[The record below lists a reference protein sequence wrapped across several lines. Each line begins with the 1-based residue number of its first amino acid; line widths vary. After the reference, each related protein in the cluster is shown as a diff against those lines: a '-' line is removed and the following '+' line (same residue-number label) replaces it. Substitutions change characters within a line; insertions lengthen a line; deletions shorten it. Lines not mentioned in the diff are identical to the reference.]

1 MRYFYGLICLMGILL
16 SSACSREENI
26 GHNEDT
32 GFRIALTDGTTTLTT
47 RKAPAELEE
56 PLVGQFHLKIT
67 DADTHKTAYDGACA
81 AAVPVK
87 EGVYD
92 LHVTYGDESA
102 VALDAPCYTGS
113 AERKEVVLHQ
123 QTPVSILC
131 KVANSLLSVVYDE
144 TSGRLFSDAF
154 ETYRV
159 TVTAGEQSASI
170 EQGSDASVYFPA
182 GSSIRVTFHA
192 TLLGTGKEIA
202 YELTGEDSFAN
213 IAAGKHLKLHLAL
226 DAVETGM
233 AVTLEKVEVET
244 VTLNET
250 IPLEWLPA
258 PKLSE
263 EGFTNKTL
271 DVYETLAPEATI
283 RFAVSEVTGLED
295 ISFTTEFNDAT
306 FNGLNGTY
314 LLSDM
319 TPEDIVH
326 FKEAGIIL
334 PLVGEK
340 TPAIEFSSDFTGK
353 LQAANNGTVKN
364 TFTLNYVQANNR
376 KNKEGQP
383 VAYTINVHKPEFNI
397 QVQPGNVWSKEFT
410 IDPVEVAEGKG
421 DAAIIADNLTY
432 QYQDE
437 NGNWQACND
446 ANRQVFTSHPD
457 KKTYK
462 VRALYRGVI
471 TSNEAEVE
479 LETPMQLP
487 NSNMEDW
494 HTADTDWD
502 FPNYLPYKTNQTEFW
517 DTDNEF
523 TFRYDIPFPKDWYD
537 SAYNGFP
544 AVSYSTNKHKGNYSA
559 ELRNT
564 AAGPVNT
571 SSTVY
576 NSNEVAGM
584 LFTGNYTGTTSTSG
598 ANGEIKIDEGRSFT
612 VRPTRLRFWYTYEPY
627 ETDTYEVI
635 VKVFDSEN
643 KVIGAGNHISSAS
656 TTTWK
661 EVSVDITYTPTS
673 ADYVPKAAKIYV
685 FFQSSNAGQGN
696 VPYEKKRKVTLADYG
711 TATTHS
717 GSVLRIDDL
726 SLDYNK

>member
-170 EQGSDASVYFPA
+170 EQRSDASVYFPA

-319 TPEDIVH
+319 TPEDIVR

-479 LETPMQLP
+479 LETPTQLP
-487 NSNMEDW
+487 NSDMEDW
-494 HTADTDWD
+494 WIETKKKSGTWPFKDKTYYTFH
-502 FPNYLPYKTNQTEFW
+502 PYAEGNANASWW
-517 DTDNEF
+517 DTNNDKAQGG
-523 TFRYDIPFPKDWYD
+523 TYALGIWYEGCFASCVSYTED
-537 SAYNGFP
+537 VHEGSKAALIYVSGCGDGYANT
-544 AVSYSTNKHKGNYSA
+544 AVSYVGGAMVGSLFIGTYNSGIVQGHDFESRPTSLSFWYKYKPYKSDAFKVVVSLKNGDKEIATGIYEPAAYTDEDNKYQQATVDFNYTDDKAKATTICVQFLAS
-559 ELRNT
+559 N
-564 AAGPVNT
+564 NT
-571 SSTVY
+571 SLSD
-576 NSNEVAGM
+576 NNFEQ
-584 LFTGNYTGTTSTSG
+584 GTT
-598 ANGEIKIDEGRSFT
+598 I
-612 VRPTRLRFWYTYEPY
+612 TYP
-627 ETDTYEVI
+627 
-635 VKVFDSEN
+635 
-643 KVIGAGNHISSAS
+643 VIGNWTVHM
-656 TTTWK
+656 
-661 EVSVDITYTPTS
+661 
-673 ADYVPKAAKIYV
+673 
-685 FFQSSNAGQGN
+685 
-696 VPYEKKRKVTLADYG
+696 
-711 TATTHS
+711 
-717 GSVLRIDDL
+717 GSILKIDDL

>member
-56 PLVGQFHLKIT
+56 PLVGQFHLRIT
-67 DADTHKTAYDGACA
+67 DSDTHKTAYDGACA
-81 AAVPVK
+81 AAIPVK

-102 VALDAPCYTGS
+102 VAFDAPFYTGS
-113 AERKEVVLHQ
+113 AERKEVILHQ
-123 QTPVSILC
+123 QTP
-131 KVANSLLSVVYDE
+131 VVYDE

-154 ETYRV
+154 ETYHV

-306 FNGLNGTY
+306 FSGLNGTY

-319 TPEDIVH
+319 TPEDIVR

-479 LETPMQLP
+479 LEMPTQLP

-494 HTADTDWD
+494 WIETKKKSGTWPFKDKTYYTFH
-502 FPNYLPYKTNQTEFW
+502 PYAEGNANASWW
-517 DTDNEF
+517 DTNNDKAQGG
-523 TFRYDIPFPKDWYD
+523 TYALGIWYEGCFASCVSYTED
-537 SAYNGFP
+537 VHEGSKAALIYVSGCGDGYANT
-544 AVSYSTNKHKGNYSA
+544 AVSYVGGAMVGSLFIGTYNSGIVQGHDFESRPTSLSFWYKYKPYKSDAFKVVVSLKNGDKEIATGIYEPATYTDEDNKYQQATVDFNYTDDKAKATTICVQFLAS
-559 ELRNT
+559 N
-564 AAGPVNT
+564 NT
-571 SSTVY
+571 SLSD
-576 NSNEVAGM
+576 NNFEQ
-584 LFTGNYTGTTSTSG
+584 GTT
-598 ANGEIKIDEGRSFT
+598 I
-612 VRPTRLRFWYTYEPY
+612 TYP
-627 ETDTYEVI
+627 
-635 VKVFDSEN
+635 
-643 KVIGAGNHISSAS
+643 VIGNWTVHM
-656 TTTWK
+656 
-661 EVSVDITYTPTS
+661 
-673 ADYVPKAAKIYV
+673 
-685 FFQSSNAGQGN
+685 
-696 VPYEKKRKVTLADYG
+696 
-711 TATTHS
+711 
-717 GSVLRIDDL
+717 GSILKIDDL

>member
-56 PLVGQFHLKIT
+56 PLVGQFHLRIT
-67 DADTHKTAYDGACA
+67 DSDTHKTAYDGACA

-113 AERKEVVLHQ
+113 AERKEAVLHQ

-319 TPEDIVH
+319 TPEDIVR

-376 KNKEGQP
+376 KNKEGHP
-383 VAYTINVHKPEFNI
+383 VAYTINVHKPEFSI

-421 DAAIIADNLTY
+421 DAALIAANLTY

-446 ANRQVFTSHPD
+446 ANRQVFASHPD

-462 VRALYRGVI
+462 VRALYRGAI

-479 LETPMQLP
+479 LETPTQLP
-487 NSNMEDW
+487 NSDMEDW
-494 HTADTDWD
+494 WIETKKKSGTWPFKDKTYYTFHPYAEGNANASWWDTNNDKAQGGTYVLGIWYEGCFASCVSYTEDVHEGSKAALIYVSGCGDGYANTAGTYVGGAMVGSLFIGTYNSGIVQGHD
-502 FPNYLPYKTNQTEFW
+502 FESRPTSLSFWYKYKPYKSDAFKVVVSLKNGDKEIATGIYEPATY
-517 DTDNEF
+517 TDE
-523 TFRYDIPFPKDWYD
+523 D
-537 SAYNGFP
+537 
-544 AVSYSTNKHKGNYSA
+544 NKYQQATVDFNYTDDKAKATTICVQFLAS
-559 ELRNT
+559 N
-564 AAGPVNT
+564 NT
-571 SSTVY
+571 SLSD
-576 NSNEVAGM
+576 NNFEQ
-584 LFTGNYTGTTSTSG
+584 GTT
-598 ANGEIKIDEGRSFT
+598 I
-612 VRPTRLRFWYTYEPY
+612 TYP
-627 ETDTYEVI
+627 
-635 VKVFDSEN
+635 
-643 KVIGAGNHISSAS
+643 VIGNWTVHM
-656 TTTWK
+656 
-661 EVSVDITYTPTS
+661 
-673 ADYVPKAAKIYV
+673 
-685 FFQSSNAGQGN
+685 
-696 VPYEKKRKVTLADYG
+696 
-711 TATTHS
+711 
-717 GSVLRIDDL
+717 GSILKIDDL

>member
-16 SSACSREENI
+16 SSACNREENI

-32 GFRIALTDGTTTLTT
+32 GFRIALNDGTTTLTT

-56 PLVGQFHLKIT
+56 PLVGQFHLRIT
-67 DADTHKTAYDGACA
+67 DSDTHKTAYDGACA

-154 ETYRV
+154 ETYHV

-202 YELTGEDSFAN
+202 YELTGKDSFAN

-263 EGFTNKTL
+263 EGFTHKTL

-283 RFAVSEVTGLED
+283 RFAVSKVTGLED
-295 ISFTTEFNDAT
+295 ISFTTGFNDAT
-306 FNGLNGTY
+306 FSGLNGTY

-319 TPEDIVH
+319 TPEDIVR

-353 LQAANNGTVKN
+353 LQATNNGTVKN

-479 LETPMQLP
+479 LETPTQLP
-487 NSNMEDW
+487 NSDMEEWHEEDQSDHKNLWFPYWADATSPQWTTNNMETTHSSSD
-494 HTADTDWD
+494 AWD
-502 FPNYLPYKTNQTEFW
+502 SP
-517 DTDNEF
+517 
-523 TFRYDIPFPKDWYD
+523 
-537 SAYNGFP
+537 SAVKRTT
-544 AVSYSTNKHKGNYSA
+544 VSNSGNYA
-559 ELRNT
+559 AWIRTVGHGNANT
-564 AAGPVNT
+564 NVGSFLGVNG
-571 SSTVY
+571 SI
-576 NSNEVAGM
+576 
-584 LFTGNYTGTTSTSG
+584 TGTETIGVLSY
-598 ANGEIKIDEGRSFT
+598 NDVFT
-612 VRPTRLRFWYTYEPY
+612 VRPTTVSFYYRYIQKG
-627 ETDTYEVI
+627 D
-635 VKVFDSEN
+635 DAG
-643 KVIGAGNHISSAS
+643 VIGLKIENRELNVVLFETELTVTNSG
-656 TTTWK
+656 
-661 EVSVDITYTPTS
+661 
-673 ADYVPKAAKIYV
+673 YVQKSIPIEYSI
-685 FFQSSNAGQGN
+685 QN
-696 VPYEKKRKVTLADYG
+696 VCATHLTL
-711 TATTHS
+711 TFKS
-717 GSVLRIDDL
+717 GSKHTEVVKAKVRGNNVDGTEADEHYGSELYIDDL

>member
-81 AAVPVK
+81 AAIPVK

-306 FNGLNGTY
+306 FSGLNGTY

-319 TPEDIVH
+319 TPEDIVR

-446 ANRQVFTSHPD
+446 ANRQVFASHPD

-471 TSNEAEVE
+471 TSNETEVE
-479 LETPMQLP
+479 LETPTQLP
-487 NSNMEDW
+487 NSDMEDW
-494 HTADTDWD
+494 WIETKKKSGTWPFKDKTYYTFHPYAEGNANASWWDTNNDKAQGGTYALGIWYEGCFASCVSYTEDVHEGSKAALIYVSGCGDGYANTAGTYVGGAMVGSLFIGTYNSGIVQGHD
-502 FPNYLPYKTNQTEFW
+502 FESRPTSLSFWYKYKPYKSDAFKVVVSLKNGDKEIATGIYEPAAY
-517 DTDNEF
+517 TDE
-523 TFRYDIPFPKDWYD
+523 D
-537 SAYNGFP
+537 
-544 AVSYSTNKHKGNYSA
+544 NKYQQATIDFNYTDDKAKATTICVQFLAS
-559 ELRNT
+559 N
-564 AAGPVNT
+564 NT
-571 SSTVY
+571 SLSD
-576 NSNEVAGM
+576 NNFEQ
-584 LFTGNYTGTTSTSG
+584 GTT
-598 ANGEIKIDEGRSFT
+598 I
-612 VRPTRLRFWYTYEPY
+612 TYP
-627 ETDTYEVI
+627 
-635 VKVFDSEN
+635 
-643 KVIGAGNHISSAS
+643 VIGNWTVHM
-656 TTTWK
+656 
-661 EVSVDITYTPTS
+661 
-673 ADYVPKAAKIYV
+673 
-685 FFQSSNAGQGN
+685 
-696 VPYEKKRKVTLADYG
+696 
-711 TATTHS
+711 
-717 GSVLRIDDL
+717 GSILKIDDL

>member
-56 PLVGQFHLKIT
+56 PLVGQFHLRIT
-67 DADTHKTAYDGACA
+67 DSDTHKTAYDGACA

-113 AERKEVVLHQ
+113 AERKEVILHQ

-306 FNGLNGTY
+306 FSGLNGTY

-319 TPEDIVH
+319 TPEDIVR

-421 DAAIIADNLTY
+421 DAAIIAANLTY

-437 NGNWQACND
+437 NGDWQACND
-446 ANRQVFTSHPD
+446 ANRQVFASHPD

-471 TSNEAEVE
+471 TSNETEVE
-479 LETPMQLP
+479 LEMPTQLP

-494 HTADTDWD
+494 WIETKKKSGTWPFKDKTYYTFHPYAEGNANASWWDTNNDKAQGGTYALGIWYEGCFASCVSYTEDVHEGSKAALIYVSGCGDGYANTAGTYVGGAMVGSLFIGTYNSGIVQGHD
-502 FPNYLPYKTNQTEFW
+502 FESRPTSLSFWYKYKPYKSDAFKVVVSLKNGDKEIATGIYEPAAY
-517 DTDNEF
+517 TDE
-523 TFRYDIPFPKDWYD
+523 D
-537 SAYNGFP
+537 
-544 AVSYSTNKHKGNYSA
+544 NKYQQATIDFNYTDDKAKATTICVQFLAS
-559 ELRNT
+559 N
-564 AAGPVNT
+564 NT
-571 SSTVY
+571 SLSD
-576 NSNEVAGM
+576 NNFEQ
-584 LFTGNYTGTTSTSG
+584 GTT
-598 ANGEIKIDEGRSFT
+598 I
-612 VRPTRLRFWYTYEPY
+612 TYP
-627 ETDTYEVI
+627 
-635 VKVFDSEN
+635 
-643 KVIGAGNHISSAS
+643 VIGNWTVHM
-656 TTTWK
+656 
-661 EVSVDITYTPTS
+661 
-673 ADYVPKAAKIYV
+673 
-685 FFQSSNAGQGN
+685 
-696 VPYEKKRKVTLADYG
+696 
-711 TATTHS
+711 
-717 GSVLRIDDL
+717 GSILKIDDL

>member
-81 AAVPVK
+81 AAIPVK

-92 LHVTYGDESA
+92 LHVTYGDASA

-113 AERKEVVLHQ
+113 AERKEVVIHQ

-202 YELTGEDSFAN
+202 YELTEEDSFAN
-213 IAAGKHLKLHLAL
+213 IAAGKHLKLNLAL

-319 TPEDIVH
+319 TPEDIVR

-421 DAAIIADNLTY
+421 DAALIAANLTY

-446 ANRQVFTSHPD
+446 ANRQVFASHPD

-462 VRALYRGVI
+462 VRALYRGAI

-479 LETPMQLP
+479 LETPTQLP
-487 NSNMEDW
+487 NSDMEEWHEEDQSDHKNLWFPYLTGAASPQWTTNNMETTHSSSD
-494 HTADTDWD
+494 AWD
-502 FPNYLPYKTNQTEFW
+502 SP
-517 DTDNEF
+517 
-523 TFRYDIPFPKDWYD
+523 
-537 SAYNGFP
+537 SAVKRTT
-544 AVSYSTNKHKGNYSA
+544 VSNSGNYA
-559 ELRNT
+559 AWIRTVGHGNANT
-564 AAGPVNT
+564 NVGSFLGVNG
-571 SSTVY
+571 SI
-576 NSNEVAGM
+576 
-584 LFTGNYTGTTSTSG
+584 TGTETIGVLSY
-598 ANGEIKIDEGRSFT
+598 NDVFT
-612 VRPTRLRFWYTYEPY
+612 VRPTTVSFYYRYIQKG
-627 ETDTYEVI
+627 D
-635 VKVFDSEN
+635 DAG
-643 KVIGAGNHISSAS
+643 VIGLKIENRELNVVLFETELTVTNSG
-656 TTTWK
+656 
-661 EVSVDITYTPTS
+661 
-673 ADYVPKAAKIYV
+673 YVQKSIPIEYSI
-685 FFQSSNAGQGN
+685 QN
-696 VPYEKKRKVTLADYG
+696 VCATHLTL
-711 TATTHS
+711 TFKS
-717 GSVLRIDDL
+717 GSKHTEVVKAKVRGNNVDGTEADEHYGSELYIDDL

>member
-81 AAVPVK
+81 AAIPVK

-113 AERKEVVLHQ
+113 AERKEVILHQ

-226 DAVETGM
+226 NAVETGM

-319 TPEDIVH
+319 TPEDIVR

-340 TPAIEFSSDFTGK
+340 TPAIEFSSDFTGQ

-383 VAYTINVHKPEFNI
+383 VAYTINVHKPEFSI

-421 DAAIIADNLTY
+421 DAALIAANLTY

-446 ANRQVFTSHPD
+446 ANRQVFASHPD

-462 VRALYRGVI
+462 VRALYRGAI

-479 LETPMQLP
+479 LETPTQLP
-487 NSNMEDW
+487 NSDMEDW
-494 HTADTDWD
+494 WIETKKKSGTWPFKDKTYYTFHPYAEGNANASWWDTNNDKAQGGTYAFGIWYEGCFASCVSYTEDVHEGSKAALIYVSGCGDGYANTAGSYVGGAMVGSLFIGTYNSGIVQGHD
-502 FPNYLPYKTNQTEFW
+502 FESRPTSLSFWYKYKPYKSDAFKVVVSLKNGDKEIATGIYEPAAY
-517 DTDNEF
+517 TDE
-523 TFRYDIPFPKDWYD
+523 D
-537 SAYNGFP
+537 
-544 AVSYSTNKHKGNYSA
+544 NKYQQATVDLNYTDDKAKATTICVQFLAS
-559 ELRNT
+559 N
-564 AAGPVNT
+564 NT
-571 SSTVY
+571 SLSD
-576 NSNEVAGM
+576 NNFEQ
-584 LFTGNYTGTTSTSG
+584 GTT
-598 ANGEIKIDEGRSFT
+598 I
-612 VRPTRLRFWYTYEPY
+612 TYP
-627 ETDTYEVI
+627 
-635 VKVFDSEN
+635 
-643 KVIGAGNHISSAS
+643 VIGNWTVHM
-656 TTTWK
+656 
-661 EVSVDITYTPTS
+661 
-673 ADYVPKAAKIYV
+673 
-685 FFQSSNAGQGN
+685 
-696 VPYEKKRKVTLADYG
+696 
-711 TATTHS
+711 
-717 GSVLRIDDL
+717 GSILKIDDL

>member
-16 SSACSREENI
+16 SSACNREENI

-81 AAVPVK
+81 AAIPVK

-113 AERKEVVLHQ
+113 AERKEVILHQ

-306 FNGLNGTY
+306 FSGLNGTY

-319 TPEDIVH
+319 TPEDIVR

-334 PLVGEK
+334 PLIGEK

-383 VAYTINVHKPEFNI
+383 VAYTINVHKPEFSI

-421 DAAIIADNLTY
+421 DAVLIAANLTY

-446 ANRQVFTSHPD
+446 ANRQVFASHPD

-462 VRALYRGVI
+462 VRALYRGAI

-479 LETPMQLP
+479 LETPTQLP

-494 HTADTDWD
+494 WIETKKKSGTWPFKDKTYYTFHPYAEGNANASWWDTNNDKAQGGTYALGIWYEGCFASCVSYTEDVHEGSKAALIYVSGCGDGYANTAGSYVGGAMVGSLFIGTYNSGIVQGHD
-502 FPNYLPYKTNQTEFW
+502 FESRPTSLSFWYKYKPYKSDAFKVVVSLKNGDKEIATGIYEPAAY
-517 DTDNEF
+517 TDE
-523 TFRYDIPFPKDWYD
+523 D
-537 SAYNGFP
+537 
-544 AVSYSTNKHKGNYSA
+544 NKYQQATVDFNYTDDKAKATTICVQFLAS
-559 ELRNT
+559 N
-564 AAGPVNT
+564 NT
-571 SSTVY
+571 SLSD
-576 NSNEVAGM
+576 NNFEQ
-584 LFTGNYTGTTSTSG
+584 GTT
-598 ANGEIKIDEGRSFT
+598 I
-612 VRPTRLRFWYTYEPY
+612 TYP
-627 ETDTYEVI
+627 
-635 VKVFDSEN
+635 
-643 KVIGAGNHISSAS
+643 VIGNWTVHM
-656 TTTWK
+656 
-661 EVSVDITYTPTS
+661 
-673 ADYVPKAAKIYV
+673 
-685 FFQSSNAGQGN
+685 
-696 VPYEKKRKVTLADYG
+696 
-711 TATTHS
+711 
-717 GSVLRIDDL
+717 GSILKIDDL

>member
-32 GFRIALTDGTTTLTT
+32 GFRIALNDGTTTLTT

-202 YELTGEDSFAN
+202 YELTEEDSFAN

-319 TPEDIVH
+319 TPEDIVR

-446 ANRQVFTSHPD
+446 ANRQVFASHPD

-471 TSNEAEVE
+471 TSNETEVE
-479 LETPMQLP
+479 LEMPTQLP

-494 HTADTDWD
+494 WIETKKKSGFMSPNDKTYYTFHPYAEGNANASWWDTNNDKAQGGTYALGIWYEGCFASCVSYTEDVHEGSKAALIYVSGCGDGYANTAGTYVGGAMVGSLFIGTYNSGIVQGHD
-502 FPNYLPYKTNQTEFW
+502 FESRPTSLSFWYKYKPYKSDAFKVVVSLKNGDKEIATGIYEPAAY
-517 DTDNEF
+517 TDE
-523 TFRYDIPFPKDWYD
+523 D
-537 SAYNGFP
+537 
-544 AVSYSTNKHKGNYSA
+544 NKYQQATIDFNYTDDKAKATTICVQFLAS
-559 ELRNT
+559 N
-564 AAGPVNT
+564 NT
-571 SSTVY
+571 SLSD
-576 NSNEVAGM
+576 NNFEQ
-584 LFTGNYTGTTSTSG
+584 GTT
-598 ANGEIKIDEGRSFT
+598 I
-612 VRPTRLRFWYTYEPY
+612 TYP
-627 ETDTYEVI
+627 
-635 VKVFDSEN
+635 
-643 KVIGAGNHISSAS
+643 VIGNWTVHM
-656 TTTWK
+656 
-661 EVSVDITYTPTS
+661 
-673 ADYVPKAAKIYV
+673 
-685 FFQSSNAGQGN
+685 
-696 VPYEKKRKVTLADYG
+696 
-711 TATTHS
+711 
-717 GSVLRIDDL
+717 GSILKIDDL

>member
-32 GFRIALTDGTTTLTT
+32 GFRIALNDGTTTLTT

-319 TPEDIVH
+319 TPEDIVR

-446 ANRQVFTSHPD
+446 ANRQVFASHPD

-471 TSNEAEVE
+471 TSNETEVE
-479 LETPMQLP
+479 LEMPTQLP

-494 HTADTDWD
+494 WIETKKKSGFMSPNDKTYYTFHPYAEGNANASWWDTNNDKAQGGTYALGIWYEGCFASCVSYTEDVHEGSKAALIYVSGCGDGYANTAGTYVGGAMVGSLFIGTYNSGIVQGHD
-502 FPNYLPYKTNQTEFW
+502 FESRPTSLSFWYKYKPYKSDAFKVVVSLKNGDKEIATGIYEPAAY
-517 DTDNEF
+517 TDE
-523 TFRYDIPFPKDWYD
+523 D
-537 SAYNGFP
+537 
-544 AVSYSTNKHKGNYSA
+544 NKYQQATIDFNYTDDKAKATTICVQFLAS
-559 ELRNT
+559 N
-564 AAGPVNT
+564 NT
-571 SSTVY
+571 SLSD
-576 NSNEVAGM
+576 NNFEQ
-584 LFTGNYTGTTSTSG
+584 GTT
-598 ANGEIKIDEGRSFT
+598 I
-612 VRPTRLRFWYTYEPY
+612 TYP
-627 ETDTYEVI
+627 
-635 VKVFDSEN
+635 
-643 KVIGAGNHISSAS
+643 VIGNWTVHM
-656 TTTWK
+656 
-661 EVSVDITYTPTS
+661 
-673 ADYVPKAAKIYV
+673 
-685 FFQSSNAGQGN
+685 
-696 VPYEKKRKVTLADYG
+696 
-711 TATTHS
+711 
-717 GSVLRIDDL
+717 GSILKIDDL

>member
-56 PLVGQFHLKIT
+56 PLVGQFHLRIT
-67 DADTHKTAYDGACA
+67 DSDTHKTAYDGACA
-81 AAVPVK
+81 AAIPVK

-113 AERKEVVLHQ
+113 AERKEVILHQ

-306 FNGLNGTY
+306 FSGLNGTY

-319 TPEDIVH
+319 TPEDIVR

-479 LETPMQLP
+479 LEMPTQLP

-494 HTADTDWD
+494 WIETKKKSGTWPFKDKTYYTFH
-502 FPNYLPYKTNQTEFW
+502 PYAEGNANASWW
-517 DTDNEF
+517 DTNNDKAQGG
-523 TFRYDIPFPKDWYD
+523 TYALGIWYEGCFASCVSYTED
-537 SAYNGFP
+537 VHEGSKAALIYVSGCGDGYANT
-544 AVSYSTNKHKGNYSA
+544 AVSYVGGAMVGSLFIGTYNSGIVQGHDFESRPTSLSFWYKYKPYKSDAFKVVVSLKNGDKEIATGIYEPATYTDEDNKYQQATVDFNYTDDKAKATTICVQFLAS
-559 ELRNT
+559 N
-564 AAGPVNT
+564 NT
-571 SSTVY
+571 SLSD
-576 NSNEVAGM
+576 NNFEQ
-584 LFTGNYTGTTSTSG
+584 GTT
-598 ANGEIKIDEGRSFT
+598 I
-612 VRPTRLRFWYTYEPY
+612 TYP
-627 ETDTYEVI
+627 
-635 VKVFDSEN
+635 
-643 KVIGAGNHISSAS
+643 VIGNWTVHM
-656 TTTWK
+656 
-661 EVSVDITYTPTS
+661 
-673 ADYVPKAAKIYV
+673 
-685 FFQSSNAGQGN
+685 
-696 VPYEKKRKVTLADYG
+696 
-711 TATTHS
+711 
-717 GSVLRIDDL
+717 GSILKIDDL

>member
-1 MRYFYGLICLMGILL
+1 M
-16 SSACSREENI
+16 
-26 GHNEDT
+26 
-32 GFRIALTDGTTTLTT
+32 
-47 RKAPAELEE
+47 
-56 PLVGQFHLKIT
+56 KIT

-170 EQGSDASVYFPA
+170 EQRSDASVYFPA

-319 TPEDIVH
+319 TPEDIVR

-479 LETPMQLP
+479 LETPTQLP
-487 NSNMEDW
+487 NSDMEDW
-494 HTADTDWD
+494 WIETKKKSGTWPFKDKTYYTFH
-502 FPNYLPYKTNQTEFW
+502 PYAEGNANASWW
-517 DTDNEF
+517 DTNNDKAQGG
-523 TFRYDIPFPKDWYD
+523 TYALGIWYEGCFASCVSYTED
-537 SAYNGFP
+537 VHEGSKAALIYVSGCGDGYANT
-544 AVSYSTNKHKGNYSA
+544 AVSYVGGAMVGSLFIGTYNSGIVQGHDFESRPTSLSFWYKYKPYKSDAFKVVVSLKNGDKEIATGIYEPAAYTDEDNKYQQATVDFNYTDDKAKATTICVQFLAS
-559 ELRNT
+559 N
-564 AAGPVNT
+564 NT
-571 SSTVY
+571 SLSD
-576 NSNEVAGM
+576 NNFEQ
-584 LFTGNYTGTTSTSG
+584 GTT
-598 ANGEIKIDEGRSFT
+598 I
-612 VRPTRLRFWYTYEPY
+612 TYP
-627 ETDTYEVI
+627 
-635 VKVFDSEN
+635 
-643 KVIGAGNHISSAS
+643 VIGNWTVHM
-656 TTTWK
+656 
-661 EVSVDITYTPTS
+661 
-673 ADYVPKAAKIYV
+673 
-685 FFQSSNAGQGN
+685 
-696 VPYEKKRKVTLADYG
+696 
-711 TATTHS
+711 
-717 GSVLRIDDL
+717 GSILKIDDL

>member
-92 LHVTYGDESA
+92 LHVTYGDALA

-113 AERKEVVLHQ
+113 AERKEAVLHQ

-319 TPEDIVH
+319 TPEDIVR

-446 ANRQVFTSHPD
+446 ANRQVFASHPD

-471 TSNEAEVE
+471 TSNETEVE
-479 LETPMQLP
+479 LEMPTQLP

-494 HTADTDWD
+494 WIETKKKSGTWPFKDKTYYTFH
-502 FPNYLPYKTNQTEFW
+502 PYAEGNANASWW
-517 DTDNEF
+517 DTNNDKAQGG
-523 TFRYDIPFPKDWYD
+523 TYALGIWYEGCFASCVSYTED
-537 SAYNGFP
+537 VHEGSKAALIYVSGCGDGYANT
-544 AVSYSTNKHKGNYSA
+544 AVSYVGGAMVGSLFIGTYNSGIVQGHDFESRPTSLSFWYKYKPYKSDAFKVVVSLKNGDKEIATGIYEPAAYTDEDNKYQQATIDFNYTDDKAKATTICVQFLAS
-559 ELRNT
+559 N
-564 AAGPVNT
+564 NT
-571 SSTVY
+571 SLSD
-576 NSNEVAGM
+576 NNFEQ
-584 LFTGNYTGTTSTSG
+584 GTT
-598 ANGEIKIDEGRSFT
+598 I
-612 VRPTRLRFWYTYEPY
+612 TYP
-627 ETDTYEVI
+627 
-635 VKVFDSEN
+635 
-643 KVIGAGNHISSAS
+643 VIGNWTVHM
-656 TTTWK
+656 
-661 EVSVDITYTPTS
+661 
-673 ADYVPKAAKIYV
+673 
-685 FFQSSNAGQGN
+685 
-696 VPYEKKRKVTLADYG
+696 
-711 TATTHS
+711 
-717 GSVLRIDDL
+717 GSILKIDDL
-726 SLDYNK
+726 FLDYNK

>member
-1 MRYFYGLICLMGILL
+1 M
-16 SSACSREENI
+16 
-26 GHNEDT
+26 
-32 GFRIALTDGTTTLTT
+32 
-47 RKAPAELEE
+47 
-56 PLVGQFHLKIT
+56 KIT

-113 AERKEVVLHQ
+113 AERKEVILHQ

-202 YELTGEDSFAN
+202 YELTEEDSFAN

-306 FNGLNGTY
+306 FSGLNGTY

-319 TPEDIVH
+319 TPEDIVR

-421 DAAIIADNLTY
+421 DAAIIAANLTY

-437 NGNWQACND
+437 NGDWQACND
-446 ANRQVFTSHPD
+446 ANRQVFASHPD

-471 TSNEAEVE
+471 TSNETEVE
-479 LETPMQLP
+479 LEMPTQLP

-494 HTADTDWD
+494 WIETKKKSGTWPFKDKTYYTFHPYAEGNANASWWDTNNDKAQGGTYALGIWYEGCFASCVSYTEDVHEGSKAALIYVSGCGDGYANTAGTYVGGAMVGSLFIGTYNSGIVQGHD
-502 FPNYLPYKTNQTEFW
+502 FESRPTSLSFWYKYKPYKSDAFKVVVSLKNGDKEIATGIYEPAAY
-517 DTDNEF
+517 TDE
-523 TFRYDIPFPKDWYD
+523 D
-537 SAYNGFP
+537 
-544 AVSYSTNKHKGNYSA
+544 NKYQQATIDFNYTDDKAKATTICVQFLAS
-559 ELRNT
+559 N
-564 AAGPVNT
+564 NT
-571 SSTVY
+571 SLSD
-576 NSNEVAGM
+576 NNFEQ
-584 LFTGNYTGTTSTSG
+584 GTT
-598 ANGEIKIDEGRSFT
+598 I
-612 VRPTRLRFWYTYEPY
+612 TYP
-627 ETDTYEVI
+627 
-635 VKVFDSEN
+635 
-643 KVIGAGNHISSAS
+643 VIGNWTVHM
-656 TTTWK
+656 
-661 EVSVDITYTPTS
+661 
-673 ADYVPKAAKIYV
+673 
-685 FFQSSNAGQGN
+685 
-696 VPYEKKRKVTLADYG
+696 
-711 TATTHS
+711 
-717 GSVLRIDDL
+717 GSILKIDDL

>member
-113 AERKEVVLHQ
+113 AERKEVILHQ

-319 TPEDIVH
+319 TPEDIVR

-410 IDPVEVAEGKG
+410 IDPVEAAEGKG

-446 ANRQVFTSHPD
+446 ANRQVFASHPD

-462 VRALYRGVI
+462 VRALYRGAI

-479 LETPMQLP
+479 LETPTQLP
-487 NSNMEDW
+487 NSDMEDW
-494 HTADTDWD
+494 WIETKKKSGTWPFKDKTYYTFH
-502 FPNYLPYKTNQTEFW
+502 PYAEGNANASWW
-517 DTDNEF
+517 DTNNDKAQGG
-523 TFRYDIPFPKDWYD
+523 TYALGIWYEGCFASCVSYTED
-537 SAYNGFP
+537 VHEGSKAALIYVSGCGDGYANT
-544 AVSYSTNKHKGNYSA
+544 AVSYVGGAMVGSLFIGTYNSGIVQGHDFESRPTSLSFWYKYKPYKSDAFKVVVSLKNGDKEIATGIYEPAAYTDEDNKYQQATIDFNYTDDKAKATTICVQFLAS
-559 ELRNT
+559 N
-564 AAGPVNT
+564 NT
-571 SSTVY
+571 SLSD
-576 NSNEVAGM
+576 NNFEQ
-584 LFTGNYTGTTSTSG
+584 GTT
-598 ANGEIKIDEGRSFT
+598 I
-612 VRPTRLRFWYTYEPY
+612 TYP
-627 ETDTYEVI
+627 
-635 VKVFDSEN
+635 
-643 KVIGAGNHISSAS
+643 VIGNWTVHM
-656 TTTWK
+656 
-661 EVSVDITYTPTS
+661 
-673 ADYVPKAAKIYV
+673 
-685 FFQSSNAGQGN
+685 
-696 VPYEKKRKVTLADYG
+696 
-711 TATTHS
+711 
-717 GSVLRIDDL
+717 GSILKIDDL
-726 SLDYNK
+726 FLDYNK

>member
-16 SSACSREENI
+16 ASACSREENI

-56 PLVGQFHLKIT
+56 PLVGQFHLRIT
-67 DADTHKTAYDGACA
+67 DSDTHKTAYDGACA
-81 AAVPVK
+81 VSVPVK

-92 LHVTYGDESA
+92 LHVTYGDASA

-113 AERKEVVLHQ
+113 AERKEVVIHQ

-202 YELTGEDSFAN
+202 YELTEEDSFAN

-295 ISFTTEFNDAT
+295 ISFTTGFNDAT
-306 FNGLNGTY
+306 FSGLNGTY

-319 TPEDIVH
+319 TPEDIVR

-376 KNKEGQP
+376 KNKEGKP
-383 VAYTINVHKPEFNI
+383 VAYTINVHKPEFSI

-446 ANRQVFTSHPD
+446 ANRQVFASHPD

-479 LETPMQLP
+479 LETPTQLP
-487 NSNMEDW
+487 NSRMEEWHEEDQSSHKNLWFPYWADATSPQWTTNNMETTHSSSD
-494 HTADTDWD
+494 AWD
-502 FPNYLPYKTNQTEFW
+502 SP
-517 DTDNEF
+517 
-523 TFRYDIPFPKDWYD
+523 
-537 SAYNGFP
+537 SAVKRTT
-544 AVSYSTNKHKGNYSA
+544 VSNSGNYA
-559 ELRNT
+559 AWIRTVGHGNANT
-564 AAGPVNT
+564 NVGSFLGVNG
-571 SSTVY
+571 SI
-576 NSNEVAGM
+576 
-584 LFTGNYTGTTSTSG
+584 TGTETIGVLSY
-598 ANGEIKIDEGRSFT
+598 NDVFT
-612 VRPTRLRFWYTYEPY
+612 VRPTTVSFYYRYIQKG
-627 ETDTYEVI
+627 D
-635 VKVFDSEN
+635 DAG
-643 KVIGAGNHISSAS
+643 VIGLKIENRELNVVLFETELTVTNSG
-656 TTTWK
+656 
-661 EVSVDITYTPTS
+661 
-673 ADYVPKAAKIYV
+673 YVQKSIPIEYSI
-685 FFQSSNAGQGN
+685 QN
-696 VPYEKKRKVTLADYG
+696 VCATHLTL
-711 TATTHS
+711 TFKS
-717 GSVLRIDDL
+717 GSKHTEVVKAKVRGNNVDGTEADEHYGSELYIDDL

>member
-56 PLVGQFHLKIT
+56 PLVGQFHLRIT
-67 DADTHKTAYDGACA
+67 DSDTHKTAYDGACA

-113 AERKEVVLHQ
+113 AERKEVILHQ

-202 YELTGEDSFAN
+202 YELTEEDSFAN

-319 TPEDIVH
+319 TPEDIVR

-446 ANRQVFTSHPD
+446 ANRQVFASHPD

-471 TSNEAEVE
+471 TSNETEVE
-479 LETPMQLP
+479 LEMPTQLP

-494 HTADTDWD
+494 WIETKKKSGTWPFKDKTYYTFHPYAEGNANASWWDTNNDKAQGGTYALGIWYEGCFASCVSYTEDVHEGSKAALIYVSGCGDGYANTAGTYVGGAMVGSLFIGTYNSGIVQGHD
-502 FPNYLPYKTNQTEFW
+502 FESRPTSLSFWYKYKPYKSDAFKVVVSLKNGDKEIATGIYEPAAY
-517 DTDNEF
+517 TDE
-523 TFRYDIPFPKDWYD
+523 D
-537 SAYNGFP
+537 
-544 AVSYSTNKHKGNYSA
+544 NKYQQATIDFNYTDDKAKATTICVQFLAS
-559 ELRNT
+559 N
-564 AAGPVNT
+564 NT
-571 SSTVY
+571 SLSD
-576 NSNEVAGM
+576 NNFEQ
-584 LFTGNYTGTTSTSG
+584 GTT
-598 ANGEIKIDEGRSFT
+598 I
-612 VRPTRLRFWYTYEPY
+612 TYP
-627 ETDTYEVI
+627 
-635 VKVFDSEN
+635 
-643 KVIGAGNHISSAS
+643 VIGNWTVHM
-656 TTTWK
+656 
-661 EVSVDITYTPTS
+661 
-673 ADYVPKAAKIYV
+673 
-685 FFQSSNAGQGN
+685 
-696 VPYEKKRKVTLADYG
+696 
-711 TATTHS
+711 
-717 GSVLRIDDL
+717 GSILKIDDL

>member
-56 PLVGQFHLKIT
+56 PLVGQFHLRIT
-67 DADTHKTAYDGACA
+67 DSDTHKTAYDGACA

-202 YELTGEDSFAN
+202 YELTEEDSFAN

-319 TPEDIVH
+319 TPEDIVR

-446 ANRQVFTSHPD
+446 ANRQVFASHPD

-471 TSNEAEVE
+471 TSNETEVE
-479 LETPMQLP
+479 LEMPTQLP

-494 HTADTDWD
+494 WIETKKKSGFMSPNDKTYYTFHPYAEGNANASWWDTNNDKAQGGTYALGIWYEGCFASCVSYTEDVHEGSKAALIYVSGCGDGYANTAGTYVGGAMVGSLFIGTYNSGIVQGHD
-502 FPNYLPYKTNQTEFW
+502 FESRPTSLSFWYKYKPYKSDAFKVVVSLKNGDKEIATGIYEPAAY
-517 DTDNEF
+517 TDE
-523 TFRYDIPFPKDWYD
+523 D
-537 SAYNGFP
+537 
-544 AVSYSTNKHKGNYSA
+544 NKYQQATIDFNYTDDKAKATTICVQFLAS
-559 ELRNT
+559 N
-564 AAGPVNT
+564 NT
-571 SSTVY
+571 SLSD
-576 NSNEVAGM
+576 NNFEQ
-584 LFTGNYTGTTSTSG
+584 GTT
-598 ANGEIKIDEGRSFT
+598 I
-612 VRPTRLRFWYTYEPY
+612 TYP
-627 ETDTYEVI
+627 
-635 VKVFDSEN
+635 
-643 KVIGAGNHISSAS
+643 VIGNWTVHM
-656 TTTWK
+656 
-661 EVSVDITYTPTS
+661 
-673 ADYVPKAAKIYV
+673 
-685 FFQSSNAGQGN
+685 
-696 VPYEKKRKVTLADYG
+696 
-711 TATTHS
+711 
-717 GSVLRIDDL
+717 GSILKIDDL

>member
-81 AAVPVK
+81 AAIPVK

-92 LHVTYGDESA
+92 LHVTYGDASA

-113 AERKEVVLHQ
+113 AERKEVILHQ

-154 ETYRV
+154 ETYHV

-202 YELTGEDSFAN
+202 YELTGEESFAN
-213 IAAGKHLKLHLAL
+213 IAAGKHLKLNLAL

-250 IPLEWLPA
+250 IPLEWLPT

-263 EGFTNKTL
+263 EGFTHKTL

-306 FNGLNGTY
+306 FSGLNGTY

-319 TPEDIVH
+319 TPEDIVR

-421 DAAIIADNLTY
+421 DAVLIADNLTY

-446 ANRQVFTSHPD
+446 ANRQVFASHPD

-479 LETPMQLP
+479 LETPTQLP
-487 NSNMEDW
+487 NSDMEEWHEEDQSDHKNLWFPYWADATSPQWTTNNMETTHSSSD
-494 HTADTDWD
+494 AWD
-502 FPNYLPYKTNQTEFW
+502 SP
-517 DTDNEF
+517 
-523 TFRYDIPFPKDWYD
+523 
-537 SAYNGFP
+537 SAVKRTT
-544 AVSYSTNKHKGNYSA
+544 VSNSGNYA
-559 ELRNT
+559 AWIRTVGHGNANT
-564 AAGPVNT
+564 NVGSFLGVNG
-571 SSTVY
+571 SI
-576 NSNEVAGM
+576 
-584 LFTGNYTGTTSTSG
+584 TGTETIGVLSY
-598 ANGEIKIDEGRSFT
+598 NDVFT
-612 VRPTRLRFWYTYEPY
+612 VRPTTVSFYYRYIQKG
-627 ETDTYEVI
+627 D
-635 VKVFDSEN
+635 DAG
-643 KVIGAGNHISSAS
+643 VIGLKIENRELNVVLFETELTVTNSG
-656 TTTWK
+656 
-661 EVSVDITYTPTS
+661 
-673 ADYVPKAAKIYV
+673 YVQKSIPIEYSI
-685 FFQSSNAGQGN
+685 QN
-696 VPYEKKRKVTLADYG
+696 VCATHLTL
-711 TATTHS
+711 TFKS
-717 GSVLRIDDL
+717 GSKHTEVVKAKVRGNNVDGTEADEHYGSELYIDDL

>member
-81 AAVPVK
+81 AAIPVK

-113 AERKEVVLHQ
+113 AERKEVILHQ

-306 FNGLNGTY
+306 FSGLNGTY

-319 TPEDIVH
+319 TPEDIVR

-334 PLVGEK
+334 PLIGEK

-383 VAYTINVHKPEFNI
+383 VAYTINVHKPEFSI

-421 DAAIIADNLTY
+421 DAVLIAANLTY

-446 ANRQVFTSHPD
+446 ANRQVFASHPD

-462 VRALYRGVI
+462 VRALYRGAI

-479 LETPMQLP
+479 LETPTQLP

-494 HTADTDWD
+494 WIETKKKSGTWPFKDKTYYTFHPYAEGNANASWWDTNNDKAQGGTYALGIWYEGCFASCVSYTEDVHEGSKAALIYVSGCGDGYANTAGSYVGGAMVGSLFIGTYNSGIVQGHD
-502 FPNYLPYKTNQTEFW
+502 FESRPTSLSFWYKYKPYKSDAFKVVVSLKNGDKEIATGIYEPAAY
-517 DTDNEF
+517 TDE
-523 TFRYDIPFPKDWYD
+523 D
-537 SAYNGFP
+537 
-544 AVSYSTNKHKGNYSA
+544 NKYQQATVDFNYTDDKAKATTICVQFLAS
-559 ELRNT
+559 N
-564 AAGPVNT
+564 NT
-571 SSTVY
+571 SLSD
-576 NSNEVAGM
+576 NNFEQ
-584 LFTGNYTGTTSTSG
+584 GTT
-598 ANGEIKIDEGRSFT
+598 I
-612 VRPTRLRFWYTYEPY
+612 TYP
-627 ETDTYEVI
+627 
-635 VKVFDSEN
+635 
-643 KVIGAGNHISSAS
+643 VIGNWTVHM
-656 TTTWK
+656 
-661 EVSVDITYTPTS
+661 
-673 ADYVPKAAKIYV
+673 
-685 FFQSSNAGQGN
+685 
-696 VPYEKKRKVTLADYG
+696 
-711 TATTHS
+711 
-717 GSVLRIDDL
+717 GSILKIDDL

>member
-32 GFRIALTDGTTTLTT
+32 GFRIALNDGTTTLTT

-56 PLVGQFHLKIT
+56 PLVGQFHLRIT
-67 DADTHKTAYDGACA
+67 DSDTHKTAYDGACA

-92 LHVTYGDESA
+92 LHVTYGDASA

-154 ETYRV
+154 ETYHV

-202 YELTGEDSFAN
+202 YELTGEYSFAN

-319 TPEDIVH
+319 TPEDIVR

-376 KNKEGQP
+376 KNKEGKP

-421 DAAIIADNLTY
+421 YAAIIADNLTY

-446 ANRQVFTSHPD
+446 ANRQVFASHPD

-487 NSNMEDW
+487 NSDMEDW
-494 HTADTDWD
+494 WIETKKKSGTWPFKDKTYYTFHPYAEGNANASWWDTNNDKAQGGTYALGLWYEGCFASCVSYTEDVHEGSKAALIYVSGCGDGYANTAGTYVGGAMVGSLFIGTYNSGIVQGHD
-502 FPNYLPYKTNQTEFW
+502 FESRPTSLSFWYKYKPYKSDAFKVVVSLKNGDKEIATGIYEPATY
-517 DTDNEF
+517 TDE
-523 TFRYDIPFPKDWYD
+523 D
-537 SAYNGFP
+537 
-544 AVSYSTNKHKGNYSA
+544 NKYQQATVDFNYTDDKAKATTICVQFLAS
-559 ELRNT
+559 N
-564 AAGPVNT
+564 NT
-571 SSTVY
+571 SLSD
-576 NSNEVAGM
+576 NNFEQ
-584 LFTGNYTGTTSTSG
+584 GTT
-598 ANGEIKIDEGRSFT
+598 I
-612 VRPTRLRFWYTYEPY
+612 TYP
-627 ETDTYEVI
+627 
-635 VKVFDSEN
+635 
-643 KVIGAGNHISSAS
+643 VIGNWTVHM
-656 TTTWK
+656 
-661 EVSVDITYTPTS
+661 
-673 ADYVPKAAKIYV
+673 
-685 FFQSSNAGQGN
+685 
-696 VPYEKKRKVTLADYG
+696 
-711 TATTHS
+711 
-717 GSVLRIDDL
+717 GSILKIDDL

>member
-56 PLVGQFHLKIT
+56 PLVGQFHLRIT
-67 DADTHKTAYDGACA
+67 DSDTHKTAYDGACA

-113 AERKEVVLHQ
+113 AERKEVILHQ

-319 TPEDIVH
+319 TPEDIVR

-353 LQAANNGTVKN
+353 LQATNNGTVKN

-446 ANRQVFTSHPD
+446 ANRQVFASHPD

-479 LETPMQLP
+479 LEMPTQLP

-494 HTADTDWD
+494 WIETKKKSGTWPFKDKTYYTFHPYAEGNANASWWDTNNDKAQGGTYALGIWYEGCFASCVSYTEDVHEGSKAALIYVSGCGDGYANTAGTYVGGAMVGSLFIGTYNSGIVQGHD
-502 FPNYLPYKTNQTEFW
+502 FESRPTSLSFWYKYKPYKSDAFKVVVSLKNGDKEIATGIYEPAAY
-517 DTDNEF
+517 TDE
-523 TFRYDIPFPKDWYD
+523 D
-537 SAYNGFP
+537 
-544 AVSYSTNKHKGNYSA
+544 NKYQQATVDFNYTDDKAKATTICVQFLAS
-559 ELRNT
+559 N
-564 AAGPVNT
+564 NT
-571 SSTVY
+571 SLSD
-576 NSNEVAGM
+576 NNFEQ
-584 LFTGNYTGTTSTSG
+584 GTT
-598 ANGEIKIDEGRSFT
+598 I
-612 VRPTRLRFWYTYEPY
+612 TYP
-627 ETDTYEVI
+627 
-635 VKVFDSEN
+635 
-643 KVIGAGNHISSAS
+643 VIGNWTVHM
-656 TTTWK
+656 
-661 EVSVDITYTPTS
+661 
-673 ADYVPKAAKIYV
+673 
-685 FFQSSNAGQGN
+685 
-696 VPYEKKRKVTLADYG
+696 
-711 TATTHS
+711 
-717 GSVLRIDDL
+717 GSILKIDDL

>member
-56 PLVGQFHLKIT
+56 PLVGQFHLRIT
-67 DADTHKTAYDGACA
+67 DSDTHKTAYNGACA

-102 VALDAPCYTGS
+102 VALNAPCYTGS
-113 AERKEVVLHQ
+113 TERKEVVLHQ

-131 KVANSLLSVVYDE
+131 KVANSLLSVVYYE

-154 ETYRV
+154 ETYHV

-202 YELTGEDSFAN
+202 YELTEENSFAN

-263 EGFTNKTL
+263 EGFTHKTL

-295 ISFTTEFNDAT
+295 ISFTTKFNDAT
-306 FNGLNGTY
+306 FSGLNGTY

-319 TPEDIVH
+319 TPEDIVR

-340 TPAIEFSSDFTGK
+340 TPAIEFSSDFTGQ

-383 VAYTINVHKPEFNI
+383 VAYTINVHKPEFSI

-437 NGNWQACND
+437 NGDWQACND
-446 ANRQVFTSHPD
+446 ANRQVFASHPD

-479 LETPMQLP
+479 LETPTQLP
-487 NSNMEDW
+487 NSDMEDW
-494 HTADTDWD
+494 WIETKKKSGTWPFKDKTYYTFHPYAEGNANASWWDTNNDKAQGGTYAFGIWYEGCFASCVSYTEDVHEGSKAALIYVSGCGDGYANTAGTYVGGAMVGSLFIGTYNSGIVQGHD
-502 FPNYLPYKTNQTEFW
+502 FESRPTSLSFWYKYKPYKSDAFKVVVSLKNGDKEIATGIYEPAAY
-517 DTDNEF
+517 TDE
-523 TFRYDIPFPKDWYD
+523 D
-537 SAYNGFP
+537 
-544 AVSYSTNKHKGNYSA
+544 NKYQQATIDFNYTDDKAKATTICVQFLAS
-559 ELRNT
+559 N
-564 AAGPVNT
+564 NT
-571 SSTVY
+571 SLSD
-576 NSNEVAGM
+576 NNFEQ
-584 LFTGNYTGTTSTSG
+584 GTT
-598 ANGEIKIDEGRSFT
+598 I
-612 VRPTRLRFWYTYEPY
+612 TYP
-627 ETDTYEVI
+627 
-635 VKVFDSEN
+635 
-643 KVIGAGNHISSAS
+643 VIGNWTVHM
-656 TTTWK
+656 
-661 EVSVDITYTPTS
+661 
-673 ADYVPKAAKIYV
+673 
-685 FFQSSNAGQGN
+685 
-696 VPYEKKRKVTLADYG
+696 
-711 TATTHS
+711 
-717 GSVLRIDDL
+717 GSILKIDDL

>member
-113 AERKEVVLHQ
+113 AERKEVILHQ

-202 YELTGEDSFAN
+202 YELTEEDSFAN

-306 FNGLNGTY
+306 FSGLNGTY

-319 TPEDIVH
+319 TPEDIVR

-421 DAAIIADNLTY
+421 DAAIIAANLTY

-437 NGNWQACND
+437 NGDWQACND
-446 ANRQVFTSHPD
+446 ANRQVFASHPD

-471 TSNEAEVE
+471 TSNETEVE
-479 LETPMQLP
+479 LEMPTQLP

-494 HTADTDWD
+494 WIETKKKSGTWPFKDKTYYTFHPYAEGNANASWWDTNNDKAQGGTYALGIWYEGCFASCVSYTEDVHEGSKAALIYVSGCGDGYANTAGTYVGGAMVGSLFIGTYNSGIVQGHD
-502 FPNYLPYKTNQTEFW
+502 FESRPTSLSFWYKYKPYKSDAFKVVVSLKNGDKEIATGIYEPAAY
-517 DTDNEF
+517 TDE
-523 TFRYDIPFPKDWYD
+523 D
-537 SAYNGFP
+537 
-544 AVSYSTNKHKGNYSA
+544 NKYQQATIDFNYTDDKAKATTICVQFLAS
-559 ELRNT
+559 N
-564 AAGPVNT
+564 NT
-571 SSTVY
+571 SLSD
-576 NSNEVAGM
+576 NNFEQ
-584 LFTGNYTGTTSTSG
+584 GTT
-598 ANGEIKIDEGRSFT
+598 I
-612 VRPTRLRFWYTYEPY
+612 TYP
-627 ETDTYEVI
+627 
-635 VKVFDSEN
+635 
-643 KVIGAGNHISSAS
+643 VIGNWTVHM
-656 TTTWK
+656 
-661 EVSVDITYTPTS
+661 
-673 ADYVPKAAKIYV
+673 
-685 FFQSSNAGQGN
+685 
-696 VPYEKKRKVTLADYG
+696 
-711 TATTHS
+711 
-717 GSVLRIDDL
+717 GSILKIDDL

>member
-56 PLVGQFHLKIT
+56 PLVGQFHLRIT

-92 LHVTYGDESA
+92 LHVTYGDASA

-113 AERKEVVLHQ
+113 AERKEVVIHQ

-202 YELTGEDSFAN
+202 YELTEEDSFAN
-213 IAAGKHLKLHLAL
+213 IAAGKHLKLNLAL

-263 EGFTNKTL
+263 EGFTHKTL

-306 FNGLNGTY
+306 FSGLNGTY

-319 TPEDIVH
+319 TPEDIVR

-353 LQAANNGTVKN
+353 LQATNNGTVKN

-479 LETPMQLP
+479 LETPTQLP
-487 NSNMEDW
+487 NSDMEDW
-494 HTADTDWD
+494 WIETKKKSGTWPFKDKTYYTFH
-502 FPNYLPYKTNQTEFW
+502 PYAEGNANASWW
-517 DTDNEF
+517 DTNNDKAQGG
-523 TFRYDIPFPKDWYD
+523 TYALGIWYEGCFASCVSYTED
-537 SAYNGFP
+537 VHEGSKAALIYVSGCGDGYANT
-544 AVSYSTNKHKGNYSA
+544 AVSYVGGAMVGSLFIGTYNSGIVQGHDFESRPTSLSFWYKYKPYKSDAFKVVVSLKNGDKEIATGIYEPAAYTDEDNKYQQATIDFNYTDDKAKATTICVQFLAS
-559 ELRNT
+559 N
-564 AAGPVNT
+564 NT
-571 SSTVY
+571 SLSD
-576 NSNEVAGM
+576 NNFEQ
-584 LFTGNYTGTTSTSG
+584 GTT
-598 ANGEIKIDEGRSFT
+598 I
-612 VRPTRLRFWYTYEPY
+612 TYP
-627 ETDTYEVI
+627 
-635 VKVFDSEN
+635 
-643 KVIGAGNHISSAS
+643 VIGNWTVHM
-656 TTTWK
+656 
-661 EVSVDITYTPTS
+661 
-673 ADYVPKAAKIYV
+673 
-685 FFQSSNAGQGN
+685 
-696 VPYEKKRKVTLADYG
+696 
-711 TATTHS
+711 
-717 GSVLRIDDL
+717 GSILKIDDL

>member
-16 SSACSREENI
+16 ASACSREENI

-56 PLVGQFHLKIT
+56 PLVGQFHLRIT
-67 DADTHKTAYDGACA
+67 DSDTHKTAYDGACA

-154 ETYRV
+154 ETYHV

-319 TPEDIVH
+319 TPEDIVR

-479 LETPMQLP
+479 LEMPTQLP

-494 HTADTDWD
+494 WIETKKKSGTWPFKDKTYYTFH
-502 FPNYLPYKTNQTEFW
+502 PYAEGNANASWW
-517 DTDNEF
+517 DTNNDKAQGG
-523 TFRYDIPFPKDWYD
+523 TYALGIWYEGCFASCVSYTED
-537 SAYNGFP
+537 VHEGSKAALIYVSGCGDGYANT
-544 AVSYSTNKHKGNYSA
+544 AVSYVGGAMVGSLFIGT
-559 ELRNT
+559 
-564 AAGPVNT
+564 
-571 SSTVY
+571 Y
-576 NSNEVAGM
+576 NSGIVQGHDFE
-584 LFTGNYTGTTSTSG
+584 S
-598 ANGEIKIDEGRSFT
+598 
-612 VRPTRLRFWYTYEPY
+612 RPTSLSFWYKYKPYNSDAFKVVVSLKNGDREIATGTYEPAAS
-627 ETDTYEVI
+627 
-635 VKVFDSEN
+635 SEEDGEYGHATVDFN
-643 KVIGAGNHISSAS
+643 YTEPFEKATSICVQFLAS
-656 TTTWK
+656 
-661 EVSVDITYTPTS
+661 
-673 ADYVPKAAKIYV
+673 
-685 FFQSSNAGQGN
+685 
-696 VPYEKKRKVTLADYG
+696 
-711 TATTHS
+711 
-717 GSVLRIDDL
+717 
-726 SLDYNK
+726 

>member
-56 PLVGQFHLKIT
+56 PLVGQFHLRIT
-67 DADTHKTAYDGACA
+67 DSDTHKTAYNGACA

-102 VALDAPCYTGS
+102 VALNAPCYTGS
-113 AERKEVVLHQ
+113 TERKEVVLHQ

-154 ETYRV
+154 ETYHV

-202 YELTGEDSFAN
+202 YELTEENSFAN

-263 EGFTNKTL
+263 EGFTHKTL

-295 ISFTTEFNDAT
+295 ISFTTKFNDAT
-306 FNGLNGTY
+306 FSGLNGTY

-319 TPEDIVH
+319 TPEDIVR

-340 TPAIEFSSDFTGK
+340 TPAIEFSSDFTGQ

-383 VAYTINVHKPEFNI
+383 VAYTINVHKPEFSI

-437 NGNWQACND
+437 NGDWQACND
-446 ANRQVFTSHPD
+446 ANRQVFASHPD

-479 LETPMQLP
+479 LETPTQLP
-487 NSNMEDW
+487 NSDMEDW
-494 HTADTDWD
+494 WIETKKKSGTWPFKDKTYYTFHPYAEGNANASWWDTNNDKAQGGTYAFGIWYEGCFASCVSYTEDVHEGSKAALIYVSGCGDGYANTAGTYVGGAMVGSLFIGTYNSGIVQGHD
-502 FPNYLPYKTNQTEFW
+502 FESRPTSLSFWYKYKPYKSDAFKVVVSLKNGDKEIATGIYEPAAY
-517 DTDNEF
+517 TDE
-523 TFRYDIPFPKDWYD
+523 D
-537 SAYNGFP
+537 
-544 AVSYSTNKHKGNYSA
+544 NKYQQATIDFNYTDDKAKATTICVQFLAS
-559 ELRNT
+559 N
-564 AAGPVNT
+564 NT
-571 SSTVY
+571 SLSD
-576 NSNEVAGM
+576 NNFEQ
-584 LFTGNYTGTTSTSG
+584 GTT
-598 ANGEIKIDEGRSFT
+598 I
-612 VRPTRLRFWYTYEPY
+612 TYP
-627 ETDTYEVI
+627 
-635 VKVFDSEN
+635 
-643 KVIGAGNHISSAS
+643 VIGNWTVHM
-656 TTTWK
+656 
-661 EVSVDITYTPTS
+661 
-673 ADYVPKAAKIYV
+673 
-685 FFQSSNAGQGN
+685 
-696 VPYEKKRKVTLADYG
+696 
-711 TATTHS
+711 
-717 GSVLRIDDL
+717 GSILKIDDL

>member
-56 PLVGQFHLKIT
+56 PLVGQFHLRIT
-67 DADTHKTAYDGACA
+67 DSDTHKTAYDGACA

-154 ETYRV
+154 ETYHV

-202 YELTGEDSFAN
+202 YELTEEDSFAN

-319 TPEDIVH
+319 TPEDIVR

-446 ANRQVFTSHPD
+446 ANRQVFASHPD

-471 TSNEAEVE
+471 TSNETEVE
-479 LETPMQLP
+479 LEMPTQLP

-494 HTADTDWD
+494 WIETKKKSGFMSPNDKTYYTFHPYAEGNANASWWDTNNDKAQGGTYALGIWYEGCFASCVSYTEDVHEGSKAALIYVSGCGDGYANTAGTYVGGAMVGSLFIGTYNSGIVQGHD
-502 FPNYLPYKTNQTEFW
+502 FESRPTSLSFWYKYKPYKSDAFKVVVSLKNGDKEIATGIYEPAAY
-517 DTDNEF
+517 TDE
-523 TFRYDIPFPKDWYD
+523 D
-537 SAYNGFP
+537 
-544 AVSYSTNKHKGNYSA
+544 NKYQQATIDFNYTDDKAKATTICVQFLAS
-559 ELRNT
+559 N
-564 AAGPVNT
+564 NT
-571 SSTVY
+571 SLSD
-576 NSNEVAGM
+576 NNFEQ
-584 LFTGNYTGTTSTSG
+584 GTT
-598 ANGEIKIDEGRSFT
+598 I
-612 VRPTRLRFWYTYEPY
+612 TYP
-627 ETDTYEVI
+627 
-635 VKVFDSEN
+635 
-643 KVIGAGNHISSAS
+643 VIGNWTVHM
-656 TTTWK
+656 
-661 EVSVDITYTPTS
+661 
-673 ADYVPKAAKIYV
+673 
-685 FFQSSNAGQGN
+685 
-696 VPYEKKRKVTLADYG
+696 
-711 TATTHS
+711 
-717 GSVLRIDDL
+717 GSILKIDDL

>member
-16 SSACSREENI
+16 ASACSREENI

-56 PLVGQFHLKIT
+56 PLVGQFHLRIT
-67 DADTHKTAYDGACA
+67 DSDTHKTAYDGACA

-154 ETYRV
+154 ETYHV

-263 EGFTNKTL
+263 EGFTHKTL

-306 FNGLNGTY
+306 FSGLNGTY

-319 TPEDIVH
+319 TPEDIVR

-421 DAAIIADNLTY
+421 DAAIIAANLTY

-437 NGNWQACND
+437 NGDWQACND
-446 ANRQVFTSHPD
+446 ANRQVFASHPD

-471 TSNEAEVE
+471 TSNETEVE
-479 LETPMQLP
+479 LEMPTQLP

-494 HTADTDWD
+494 HEENPSDHKNLWFPYLADAASPQWTTNNMETTHSSSDAWD
-502 FPNYLPYKTNQTEFW
+502 SP
-517 DTDNEF
+517 
-523 TFRYDIPFPKDWYD
+523 
-537 SAYNGFP
+537 SAVKRTT
-544 AVSYSTNKHKGNYSA
+544 VSNSGNYA
-559 ELRNT
+559 AWIRTVGHGNT
-564 AAGPVNT
+564 NT
-571 SSTVY
+571 NVGSFL
-576 NSNEVAGM
+576 GM
-584 LFTGNYTGTTSTSG
+584 NGSITGTKTIGVLSY
-598 ANGEIKIDEGRSFT
+598 NDVFT
-612 VRPTRLRFWYTYEPY
+612 VRPTTLSFYYRYIQKG
-627 ETDTYEVI
+627 D
-635 VKVFDSEN
+635 DAG
-643 KVIGAGNHISSAS
+643 VIGLKIENRELNVVLFETELTVTNSGYVQKSIHIEYS
-656 TTTWK
+656 
-661 EVSVDITYTPTS
+661 I
-673 ADYVPKAAKIYV
+673 
-685 FFQSSNAGQGN
+685 QN
-696 VPYEKKRKVTLADYG
+696 VCATHLTL
-711 TATTHS
+711 TFKS
-717 GSVLRIDDL
+717 GSKHTEVVIAKVRENNVDGTEADEHYGSELYIDDL

>member
-92 LHVTYGDESA
+92 LHVTYGDASA
-102 VALDAPCYTGS
+102 VVLDAPCYTGS
-113 AERKEVVLHQ
+113 AERKEVILHQ

-271 DVYETLAPEATI
+271 DVYETLAPEAVI

-306 FNGLNGTY
+306 FSGLNGTY

-319 TPEDIVH
+319 TPEDIVR

-340 TPAIEFSSDFTGK
+340 TPAIEFSSDFTGQ

-479 LETPMQLP
+479 LEMPTQLP

-494 HTADTDWD
+494 WIETKKKSGTWPFKDKTYYTFH
-502 FPNYLPYKTNQTEFW
+502 PYAEGNANASWW
-517 DTDNEF
+517 DTNNDKAQGG
-523 TFRYDIPFPKDWYD
+523 TYALGIWYEGCFASCVSYTED
-537 SAYNGFP
+537 VHEGSKAALIYVSGCGDGYANT
-544 AVSYSTNKHKGNYSA
+544 AVSYVGGAMVGSLFIGTYNSGIVQGHDFESRPTSLSFWYKYKPYKSDAFKVVVSLKNGDKEIATGIYEPATYTDEDNKYQQATVDFNYTDDKAKATTICVQFLAS
-559 ELRNT
+559 N
-564 AAGPVNT
+564 NT
-571 SSTVY
+571 SLSD
-576 NSNEVAGM
+576 NNFEQ
-584 LFTGNYTGTTSTSG
+584 GTT
-598 ANGEIKIDEGRSFT
+598 I
-612 VRPTRLRFWYTYEPY
+612 TYP
-627 ETDTYEVI
+627 
-635 VKVFDSEN
+635 
-643 KVIGAGNHISSAS
+643 VIGNWTVHM
-656 TTTWK
+656 
-661 EVSVDITYTPTS
+661 
-673 ADYVPKAAKIYV
+673 
-685 FFQSSNAGQGN
+685 
-696 VPYEKKRKVTLADYG
+696 
-711 TATTHS
+711 
-717 GSVLRIDDL
+717 GSILKIDDL

>member
-92 LHVTYGDESA
+92 LHVTYGDALA

-113 AERKEVVLHQ
+113 AERKEAVLHQ

-319 TPEDIVH
+319 TPEDIVR

-410 IDPVEVAEGKG
+410 IDPVEAAEGKG

-462 VRALYRGVI
+462 VRALYRGAI

-479 LETPMQLP
+479 LETPTQLP
-487 NSNMEDW
+487 NSDMEDW
-494 HTADTDWD
+494 WIETKKKSGTWPFKDKTYYTFH
-502 FPNYLPYKTNQTEFW
+502 PYAEGNANASWW
-517 DTDNEF
+517 DTNNDKAQGG
-523 TFRYDIPFPKDWYD
+523 TYALGIWYEGCFASCVSYTED
-537 SAYNGFP
+537 VHEGSKAALIYVSGCGDGYANT
-544 AVSYSTNKHKGNYSA
+544 AVSYVGGAMVGSLFIGTYNSGIVQGHDFESRPTSLSFWYKYKPYKSDAFKVVVSLKNGDKEIATGIYEPAAYTDEDNKYQQATIDFNYTDDKAKATTICVQFLAS
-559 ELRNT
+559 N
-564 AAGPVNT
+564 NT
-571 SSTVY
+571 SLSD
-576 NSNEVAGM
+576 NNFEQ
-584 LFTGNYTGTTSTSG
+584 GTT
-598 ANGEIKIDEGRSFT
+598 I
-612 VRPTRLRFWYTYEPY
+612 TYP
-627 ETDTYEVI
+627 
-635 VKVFDSEN
+635 
-643 KVIGAGNHISSAS
+643 VIGNWTVHM
-656 TTTWK
+656 
-661 EVSVDITYTPTS
+661 
-673 ADYVPKAAKIYV
+673 
-685 FFQSSNAGQGN
+685 
-696 VPYEKKRKVTLADYG
+696 
-711 TATTHS
+711 
-717 GSVLRIDDL
+717 GSILKIDDL
-726 SLDYNK
+726 FLDYNK